1 MNQDHIEDLLDRY
14 LKKETSTEE
23 NQLVEKWLTE
33 QGNPGAEWQALD
45 GSGKD
50 QWLTSV
56 FKDIKDSIHVNEPIV
71 VKMKPQ
77 KKLGYKIAAA
87 AAILFISLG
96 IYFAWPLLEKG
107 RLFSDLNAVTVPDHQ
122 KKQITL
128 PDGSKVWLNEGS
140 KLSYPKA
147 FNGKSRAVYLSGEAY
162 FDIQHDSSK
171 PFLIH
176 TGKLLTTVLGTAF
189 NIKADAQTLVV
200 TVTRG
205 KVKVEDDGK
214 LLSILTPNKQVS
226 VNLSNS
232 TFTEKTVDA
241 KAVIT
246 WQDADLLFD
255 DITFAD
261 AALQLQQHFQVRIAF
276 NNDQLKNCRF
286 SGSALNGDHLEKI
299 LKVICAFNHATWE
312 TKPDGSIIIDGPG
325 CN

>member
-14 LKKETSTEE
+14 LKKETSAEE
-23 NQLVEKWLTE
+23 NQLVEKWLAE
-33 QGNPGAEWQALD
+33 QGNPGTEWQALD
-45 GSGKD
+45 QSGKN
-50 QWLTSV
+50 QWLASV
-56 FKDIKDSIHVNEPIV
+56 FTDIKDSIPVNEPIV
-71 VKMKPQ
+71 VKMKPE
-77 KKLGYKIAAA
+77 KKRAYKIAAA
-87 AAILFISLG
+87 AAILFISLSV
-96 IYFAWPLLEKG
+96 YFGWPLLEKG
-107 RLFSDLNAVTVPDHQ
+107 RLFSDLTAVTVPDHQ
-122 KKQITL
+122 NKQITL

-140 KLSYPKA
+140 KLEYPKA

-162 FDIQHDSSK
+162 FDIQHDRSK

-189 NIKADAQTLVV
+189 NIKSDAQMLVV

-214 LLSILTPNKQVS
+214 LLSILTPNQQVS

-232 TFTEKTVDA
+232 AITEKTVDA
-241 KAVIT
+241 KAVIN
-246 WQDADLLFD
+246 WKDSDLLFD

-276 NNDQLKNCRF
+276 NNEQLKHCRF
-286 SGSALNGDHLEKI
+286 SGSALNGDNLEKI
-299 LKVICAFNHATWE
+299 LKVICAFNNATWE
-312 TKPDGSIIIDGPG
+312 TRPDGIIMIDGPG